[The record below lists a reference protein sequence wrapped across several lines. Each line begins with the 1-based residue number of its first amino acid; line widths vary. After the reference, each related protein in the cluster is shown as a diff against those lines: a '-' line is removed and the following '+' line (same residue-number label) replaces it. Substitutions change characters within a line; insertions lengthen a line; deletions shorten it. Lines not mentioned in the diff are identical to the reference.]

1 MDTTPLPLLGGHTRG
16 RGAGVVESVIA
27 APVLLLMLLLV
38 IQVGIWA
45 HAHHV
50 AAAAA
55 QTALAA
61 ARAEEGSAGTGTA
74 SGAAA
79 LGVNAGGALEEADLS
94 VARGADT
101 VTVTITG
108 QAPSIV
114 PIPGLSWD
122 VEASATGPVEQFIP
136 TGDGS

>member
-1 MDTTPLPLLGGHTRG
+1 MGTTSLPLLGARARDH
-16 RGAGVVESVIA
+16 GAGVVESVIA

-55 QTALAA
+55 QTALAS
-61 ARAEEGSAGTGTA
+61 ARAEEGSAGAGSA
-74 SGAAA
+74 SGAES
-79 LGVNAGGALEEADLS
+79 LGINAGGALEDADLS
-94 VARGADT
+94 VDRGAET

-108 QAPSIV
+108 HAPAIV
-114 PIPGLSWD
+114 PIPGLTWD
-122 VEASATGPVEQFIP
+122 VEASATGPTERFIP
-136 TGDGS
+136 STGGD